1 MTHGSKSA
9 KGRRLLN
16 RTLEPKSCESAEAL
30 RITEHGVRS
39 ALGSLGCSKSA
50 VDCMI
55 KESFGM
61 NDGSSNGSIRDSI
74 DSEATLTG
82 QPNSLVPM
90 SRQQKRHSILLNGDA
105 SNPERFKDL
114 LVRFDEKG
122 LAADNE
128 TSQRRAS
135 AISERLP
142 TPHPSHSDLE
152 ETGSCDTVG
161 SHKESLK
168 SLEKSSKVTEDVN
181 EEQTSP
187 ETLEQIAS
195 GNSKI
200 SLMSEVLRGKA
211 GKAGRRATP
220 AFAKSEKKRLFGEFG
235 DEKNKFAMMAF
246 GEGEEDEEEEDE
258 GEEDEGEEDEGEE
271 DPSFMERASEEC
283 TRSEITDDLAS
294 SEVER
299 AIMAHRMSGC
309 SDTEGS
315 VSEYGRSQRRSSIGL
330 ACSSLSINNPPR
342 KPMPPEPRRE
352 SAASSQRFESRE
364 SSQSRFR
371 SRTTFSNISINNP
384 PSVHASERRRKSIVE
399 SPCVEN
405 QELLQGR
412 RQSDAR
418 DLGGSMSKE
427 GVLTTDPERNLPNR
441 RESSSRMI
449 SDRLRRASLDKKCS
463 SSLLLRNSSSK
474 QLADD
479 SDGIRTSTPTVN
491 IDSGTNLESESSN
504 QKLPGMRPSRSRM
517 TCNIDPSVYS
527 VASGG
532 GNGSPSLNSQELI
545 GTVDD
550 NEKEKIVS
558 IDVRD
563 ELEKDQRS
571 ERGLNVKEEA
581 SEIGASGDTDEFAR
595 RLTESLSRF
604 ADDKEQE
611 GSDEIKE
618 SVRENTKEGND
629 YGNSARESFLEEFVV
644 VHENELA
651 SIQDVNAGALATDV
665 DAPST
670 EVKGMYGGPEKV
682 SSADSDSSRLDSR
695 GELTRGK
702 SKISGINIAVRK
714 NRRKVSIDQPNFDSP
729 KEAGERQIR
738 RTSRSGLLLSSDPNS
753 GDAVGSSRSRR
764 FSIEEDN
771 DSLKGA
777 SLRSALSMVE
787 GSEAGSDDVIAARS
801 STFSAA
807 VPNDSFSG
815 SKIYVTPVSPSMDFT
830 TSVRDK
836 TSGPEQ

>member
-1 MTHGSKSA
+1 MTHTSKLA
-9 KGRRLLN
+9 KGKRLLN

-30 RITEHGVRS
+30 RITEYGVRS

-90 SRQQKRHSILLNGDA
+90 SREQKRHSILLNREL

-114 LVRFDEKG
+114 LVHFDEKALPG
-122 LAADNE
+122 EKE
-128 TSQRRAS
+128 TSQRRSS

-161 SHKESLK
+161 SYKDSLK
-168 SLEKSSKVTEDVN
+168 SLGKSSKVTEDVN
-181 EEQTSP
+181 EEQASP
-187 ETLEQIAS
+187 EKLEQIAS

-235 DEKNKFAMMAF
+235 DEKNKYAMMAF

-258 GEEDEGEEDEGEE
+258 GEEDEGEEDR
-271 DPSFMERASEEC
+271 SFMERASEEC
-283 TRSEITDDLAS
+283 TGSEMTDDLAS
-294 SEVER
+294 SEIER
-299 AIMAHRMSGC
+299 ASMAHRMSGC
-309 SDTEGS
+309 SDMEGS
-315 VSEYGRSQRRSSIGL
+315 VYGRSQRRSSIGL

-342 KPMPPEPRRE
+342 KPIPPEPRRE

-384 PSVHASERRRKSIVE
+384 PSLPVSERRRESSVE
-399 SPCVEN
+399 SPCVEG
-405 QELLQGR
+405 QELLKGR

-418 DLGGSMSKE
+418 DLGGNMSKE
-427 GVLTTDPERNLPNR
+427 GVLTTDPERNLPTR
-441 RESSSRMI
+441 RESSSRMM
-449 SDRLRRASLDKKCS
+449 SDKLRRASLDKKCS

-474 QLADD
+474 QIDD
-479 SDGIRTSTPTVN
+479 DTNGIRTSTPTVN

-550 NEKEKIVS
+550 NEKENIVS

-581 SEIGASGDTDEFAR
+581 SEIGASDDTDEFAR
-595 RLTESLSRF
+595 LLTESLSRF
-604 ADDKEQE
+604 KDDKEQE
-611 GSDEIKE
+611 ESDEIKE
-618 SVRENTKEGND
+618 SVRESTKKGND
-629 YGNSARESFLEEFVV
+629 SGRESFLEEFVV

-665 DAPST
+665 DDPST

-682 SSADSDSSRLDSR
+682 PSVDSDSSRLDSR

-729 KEAGERQIR
+729 REAGERQVR
-738 RTSRSGLLLSSDPNS
+738 RTSRSGLLLSSDANS
-753 GDAVGSSRSRR
+753 GDAVVSSRSRR
-764 FSIEEDN
+764 FSIEEDT

-787 GSEAGSDDVIAARS
+787 GSEAGSDDVVAARS